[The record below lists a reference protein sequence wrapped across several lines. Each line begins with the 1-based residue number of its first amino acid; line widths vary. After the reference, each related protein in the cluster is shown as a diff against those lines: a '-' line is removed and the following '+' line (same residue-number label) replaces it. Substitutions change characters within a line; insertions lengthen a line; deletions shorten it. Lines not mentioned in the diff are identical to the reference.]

1 MFILKIE
8 HKTQNYA
15 GWKKAFDSD
24 PINRKKSGVTH
35 YKIFRPVDDLHYV
48 IIELDFNNLQDAENT
63 LGKLQKLWEKVEG
76 TVIMNPKSRIIEI
89 LEATEV

>member
-1 MFILKIE
+1 ME
-8 HKTQNYA
+8 
-15 GWKKAFDSD
+15 KAFDGD

-35 YKIFRPVDDLHYV
+35 YKIIRPVDDLHYV

-76 TVIMNPKSRIIEI
+76 TVIMNPKSRIIEF

>member
-1 MFILKIE
+1 
-8 HKTQNYA
+8 
-15 GWKKAFDSD
+15 
-24 PINRKKSGVTH
+24 
-35 YKIFRPVDDLHYV
+35 VDDLHYV